1 MNALMKSMSGA
12 AAPYAIAGAIYFGI
26 TAMYLPWP
34 TGDNGGAQSP
44 DMGIPTEEQ
53 KPQQR
58 KSCKSHSDCP
68 SPQACV
74 DGVCCLPAVKQR
86 GSDEYQVRPSDEYQV
101 RPYPSQPFPSRLYSA
116 PHGLA
121 MLGWYDSL
129 RISK

>member
-1 MNALMKSMSGA
+1 MNALMSLKGA

-34 TGDNGGAQSP
+34 TGEESNGGQQSP
-44 DMGIPTEEQ
+44 DMGIPADEQ
-53 KPQQR
+53 PQQR
-58 KSCKSHSDCP
+58 KSCKAHSDCP

-86 GSDEYQVRPSDEYQV
+86 GSDEYQVRP
-101 RPYPSQPFPSRLYSA
+101 YPGQPFPSRLYSA

>member
-1 MNALMKSMSGA
+1 MNVLMKNTWRGT
-12 AAPYAIAGAIYFGI
+12 PYAIAGAIYFGI

-34 TGDNGGAQSP
+34 TVDNGSAQAP
-44 DMGIPTEEQ
+44 DMGIPTEEQPNDQ

-86 GSDEYQVRPSDEYQV
+86 DGRDNYQV
-101 RPYPSQPFPSRLYSA
+101 RPYPGPTNQPLPSRLYSA

>member
-1 MNALMKSMSGA
+1 MNALMSLKGA
-12 AAPYAIAGAIYFGI
+12 AAPYAIAGAIYLGI

-34 TGDNGGAQSP
+34 TLDSAQPSHP
-44 DMGIPTEEQ
+44 DMGIPADEH
-53 KPQQR
+53 PQQR

-74 DGVCCLPAVKQR
+74 DGTCCLPAVKQR
-86 GSDEYQVRPSDEYQV
+86 GSDEYQVRP
-101 RPYPSQPFPSRLYSA
+101 YPGQPFPSRLYSA

>member
-1 MNALMKSMSGA
+1 MNALMSLKGA

-34 TGDNGGAQSP
+34 TGDESNGGQQLP
-44 DMGIPTEEQ
+44 DMGIPTDEQ
-53 KPQQR
+53 PQQR
-58 KSCKSHSDCP
+58 KSCKAHSDCP

-86 GSDEYQVRPSDEYQV
+86 DGRDNYQV
-101 RPYPSQPFPSRLYSA
+101 RPYPGPTNGTFPSRLYSA

-121 MLGWYDSL
+121 YLGWYDSL
-129 RISK
+129 RTSR

>member
-1 MNALMKSMSGA
+1 MNALMSLKGA

-34 TGDNGGAQSP
+34 TLDNGSGGTQSP
-44 DMGIPTEEQ
+44 DMGIPADDQ
-53 KPQQR
+53 PQQR

-86 GSDEYQVRPSDEYQV
+86 GSDEYQVRP
-101 RPYPSQPFPSRLYSA
+101 YPGQPFPSRLYSA

>member
-34 TGDNGGAQSP
+34 TGDSAQPSSP
-44 DMGIPTEEQ
+44 DMGIPADEQ
-53 KPQQR
+53 PQQR

-86 GSDEYQVRPSDEYQV
+86 GSDEYQVRP
-101 RPYPSQPFPSRLYSA
+101 YPGQPFPSRLYSA